1 MLYLGIDAG
10 ASSTKWTLLDSEGMV
25 KEGTSLSM
33 DGHINRE
40 ESKTRMITVL
50 KEIEAVAHPQKV
62 TAIYAGITGISE
74 TVDGAAATI
83 EIFRSVFGKTSLE
96 LVTDIEL
103 GYRAHLDLGEG
114 IFLYAGTGSI
124 ALHIDKNKEIIRAGG
139 WGYLLGDEGGG
150 YWIGRE
156 AIRRVLFQIE
166 NQSPIDPNSFE
177 AQILTFIDCRNW
189 KDIKSFV
196 YSHERSKMASIAR
209 HVIEL
214 AQQGDMTAL
223 EIIQEAVGYL
233 ANLVWRLEKNL
244 GGEKKPV
251 VFAGGLST
259 GSSPLIQALN
269 RELGRQV
276 RVSNIRSATRA
287 AELASVGSAE

>member
-10 ASSTKWTLLDSEGMV
+10 ASSTKWALLDSEGTV

-40 ESKTRMITVL
+40 ESKTRMIAVL

-74 TVDGAAATI
+74 TVEGAAATV
-83 EIFRSVFGKTSLE
+83 EIFRSVFGRARLE

-103 GYRAHLDLGEG
+103 GYRTHLDFGEG

-124 ALHIDKNKEIIRAGG
+124 ALHINKNREIIRAGG

-156 AIRRVLFQIE
+156 AIRKVLFRIE
-166 NQSPIDPNSFE
+166 SQSPIAPNSFE
-177 AQILTFIDCRNW
+177 ERILIFMDCLDW

-196 YSHERSKMASIAR
+196 YSHERSKMASIAQ

-214 AQQGDMTAL
+214 AQEGDGTAL
-223 EIIQEAVGYL
+223 EILQEAAGYL
-233 ANLVWRLEKNL
+233 ADLVWRLEKNL
-244 GGEKKPV
+244 GMEGKPV

-259 GSSPLIQALN
+259 ENNPLLQALN
-269 RELGRQV
+269 RKLGAQV

-287 AELASVGSAE
+287 AELARQ